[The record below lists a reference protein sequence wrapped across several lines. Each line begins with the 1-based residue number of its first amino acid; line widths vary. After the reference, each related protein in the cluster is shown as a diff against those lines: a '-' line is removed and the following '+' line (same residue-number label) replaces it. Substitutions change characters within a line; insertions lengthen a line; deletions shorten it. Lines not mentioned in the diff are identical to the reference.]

1 MKVEVISNL
10 ISDGCRCSDENRKKA
25 LHYFDEACSAMLKL
39 SQTMDITDFQKA
51 DSSHRWT
58 KRLLDCLP
66 KTETGPIFDESDFE
80 LYFEA
85 NGALKREKIQR
96 QLHICEN
103 LLDLWAGHAKTSS
116 KIHILMAQMLYNP
129 DDLFEYDYHYRVATE
144 LTPKC
149 GESYLHW
156 AAPFEAESSSKK
168 RYHAIEIYE
177 RALKV
182 RTFSDSMSDRS
193 IRTEILRRL
202 VNRCRKDRQYELA
215 QAYGSQLLEL
225 VLK

>member
-1 MKVEVISNL
+1 
-10 ISDGCRCSDENRKKA
+10 
-25 LHYFDEACSAMLKL
+25 
-39 SQTMDITDFQKA
+39 
-51 DSSHRWT
+51 
-58 KRLLDCLP
+58 
-66 KTETGPIFDESDFE
+66 
-80 LYFEA
+80 
-85 NGALKREKIQR
+85 
-96 QLHICEN
+96 
-103 LLDLWAGHAKTSS
+103 
-116 KIHILMAQMLYNP
+116 MAQMLYNP